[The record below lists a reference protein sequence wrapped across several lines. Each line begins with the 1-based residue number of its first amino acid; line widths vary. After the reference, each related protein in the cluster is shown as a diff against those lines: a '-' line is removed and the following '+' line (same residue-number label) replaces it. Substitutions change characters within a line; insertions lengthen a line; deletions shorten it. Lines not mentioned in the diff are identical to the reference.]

1 MTTAFFLCIV
11 LTMMSF
17 GASFISSSPCVRYR
31 ATPLFVSASNDIKDD
46 GVLTKDIITISKPV
60 IHWTVPGFKIGWQD
74 DDGKWFDEDGPRNGP
89 PLNYWRQS
97 ADQREYDAVMDAVD
111 AVLQES
117 DIESNI
123 HSLERKNSARRPS
136 LSRKMLGQWAPLLLS
151 SRLVTSSSVKPV
163 GDGMMEVP
171 FLLDIS
177 RSHGRKFGKRNHYG
191 LWDKTLQ
198 NGEDLTILIAG
209 KDATDISAEIVSD
222 EKNEPMDLGSLG
234 QAQVQFGGITYVS
247 DYAMIQRTPEGATD
261 FFLRVDDSYLGVTD
275 EEAEKYN

>member
-198 NGEDLTILIAG
+198 NGEDLTISIAG
-209 KDATDISAEIVSD
+209 KDATDISVEIVSD